1 MQTVKTRP
9 RVATREVVT
18 ALLEQH
24 GRTYSEELGI
34 RLGTNTPSSLFC
46 WLCAALL
53 FSARISAGLA
63 CRAAAA
69 VIEQGWTTAQ
79 KMAQTSWS
87 ERARVLNHAGYAR
100 YDERTATMLGSTAE
114 LLLRE
119 YKGDLRLLRECAG
132 REPAAERRLLKEFKG
147 IGDARAD
154 IFCREVQ
161 IVWDELYPF
170 ADRKALAT
178 AGELGIIDEAAALAR
193 LVPRREFPRL
203 VAALTRTGLA
213 KDYAGVLEQA
223 AHRT

>member
-1 MQTVKTRP
+1 MRRRSNALKNQRKLACTSRQITPVKGWRNVLSILGVFNRDRLFFRESRAPQAHAITYSFALPGNTGKGADVPAWVSVAIVVMEPLRADLVTPAMQTVKTRP

-100 YDERTATMLGSTAE
+100 YDERTATMLGSC
-114 LLLRE
+114 R
-119 YKGDLRLLRECAG
+119 
-132 REPAAERRLLKEFKG
+132 AAV
-147 IGDARAD
+147 AR
-154 IFCREVQ
+154 I
-161 IVWDELYPF
+161 
-170 ADRKALAT
+170 
-178 AGELGIIDEAAALAR
+178 
-193 LVPRREFPRL
+193 
-203 VAALTRTGLA
+203 
-213 KDYAGVLEQA
+213 
-223 AHRT
+223 